1 MEEGWIKIH
10 RKFLDW
16 EWYSDSKMVHLFL
29 HLLLM
34 ANHED
39 KKWKGEIITRG
50 QVLTSRERLSAETG
64 LSVQNVRTC
73 LLHFE
78 KTGEITRKST
88 NKETIITISNYCKY
102 QVKEDGANQV
112 ANQQL
117 TSNQPATNQ
126 PTNKNEKNINTGM
139 LDNTPARTCTREDW
153 RFISSVQRSVL
164 GNDKTRIAE
173 HKKKLFRAEV
183 ESFASELGMTPQ
195 QVDAF
200 IRWWSESS
208 PGSEKIRADYE
219 IAFDTRS
226 RMQNWMERDRP
237 RVQTTQPQAP
247 KSRMDQ
253 LEEDLNY
260 INNFFYGQQQQ
271 HNSAPDEQ

>member
-1 MEEGWIKIH
+1 MEGGWIKIH
-10 RKFLDW
+10 RRFLEW

-39 KKWKGEIITRG
+39 KKWKGETITRG

-88 NKETIITISNYCKY
+88 NKETIITISNYDKY
-102 QVKEDGANQV
+102 QVKEDIANQL

-126 PTNKNEKNINTGM
+126 PTNKNDKNINICV
-139 LDNTPARTCTREDW
+139 LDNTPAYAREGGVKEDW
-153 RFISSVQRSVL
+153 RFISSVRQSTL
-164 GNDKTRIAE
+164 GFDKNRIAE
-173 HKKKLFRAEV
+173 FKRNLFRAEV
-183 ESFASELGMTPQ
+183 EALAEKVGMIPEQ
-195 QVDAF
+195 KEAF
-200 IRWWSESS
+200 ISWWTESS
-208 PGSEKIRADYE
+208 PNSDKIKAEYE
-219 IAFDTRS
+219 VTFDTEN
-226 RMQNWMERDRP
+226 RMRIWADRHKP
-237 RVQTTQPQAP
+237 SQKTQQP

-253 LEEDLNY
+253 LEEDLKF
-260 INNFFYGQQQQ
+260 IDNFFYGQQQ